1 MVDILLYY
9 AASVLA
15 IIFVLVPHEFAHA
28 AVAYAN
34 GDPTPKL
41 NGRIT
46 LNPIKHFDPI
56 GFVMCALVGFG
67 WARPVP
73 INSANFKHYKLGLF
87 TTAIAGV
94 VANYLIAFIVYP
106 LYLLCATRLSD
117 NLGAEFLTTLLRL
130 IYSYNLSIAV
140 FNLLPLYPLDGFRVL
155 EALTKPWNKVRQFL
169 GKYGFHNLI
178 PGTVKMVFQRAGPGQ
193 QRCGR
198 SKNLKRGSRLISVID
213 ALIPP
218 HLVQCVLFLF
228 FCHQRII
235 YSRIQSKRIIQVKF
249 RHIDT
254 GIDFS
259 VLRIH
264 NQYRDVVRL
273 FCFHDLQRFLLR
285 VGLNVIIQADHKIIA
300 GHRLHPLLFGV
311 LDLDASG
318 VRQDRKSVV

>member
-67 WARPVP
+67 WAKPVP

-94 VANYLIAFIVYP
+94 VANYLMAFIVYP
-106 LYLLCATRLSD
+106 LYLLCATRLSG
-117 NLGAEFLTTLLRL
+117 NLGTYFLTTLLRL

-140 FNLLPLYPLDGFRVL
+140 FNLLPLYPLDGFKVL

-169 GKYGFHNLI
+169 GKYGQIILLVLVAESFI
-178 PGTVKMVFQRAGPGQ
+178 CDIAG
-193 QRCGR
+193 
-198 SKNLKRGSRLISVID
+198 RLLPIFYSFDVLGYVLQFAVRYIGWPIS
-213 ALIPP
+213 AFWG
-218 HLVQCVLFLF
+218 LFL
-228 FCHQRII
+228 
-235 YSRIQSKRIIQVKF
+235 
-249 RHIDT
+249 
-254 GIDFS
+254 
-259 VLRIH
+259 
-264 NQYRDVVRL
+264 
-273 FCFHDLQRFLLR
+273 
-285 VGLNVIIQADHKIIA
+285 
-300 GHRLHPLLFGV
+300 
-311 LDLDASG
+311 
-318 VRQDRKSVV
+318 